1 MSSADRATRTPT
13 STDDAAA
20 PQKPVKLRA
29 DAARNRALLLA
40 AARDAFD
47 ETDDDTSVSLEAIA
61 RSAGVGI
68 GTLYRNFPTRE
79 SLVEALYR
87 SELDDVVASADD
99 LLAGRTAFEALR
111 LWMDRYTRFV
121 ATKQGMTNALRAA
134 WSSGALRMSETR
146 ERISATV
153 GRMLAAGAADGTIRA
168 DVDASDA
175 TDMLVGVF
183 VATGDAKDTERVG
196 RLLDLLMDGLRP
208 QRQ

>member
-1 MSSADRATRTPT
+1 MTDAGDAIATHVPE
-13 STDDAAA
+13 AAA

-29 DAARNRALLLA
+29 DAVRNRALLLA
-40 AARDAFD
+40 SARDAFD
-47 ETDDDTSVSLEAIA
+47 AAHDDTAVSLEAIA

-87 SELDDVVASADD
+87 SELDAVVASADD
-99 LLAGRTAFEALR
+99 LLTGRTAFEALR

-121 ATKQGMTNALRAA
+121 ATKQGMTTALRAA

-153 GRMLAAGAADGTIRA
+153 GRMLAAGAVDGTIRP

-183 VATGDAKDTERVG
+183 VATGDAKDADRVG

-208 QRQ
+208 QHRP